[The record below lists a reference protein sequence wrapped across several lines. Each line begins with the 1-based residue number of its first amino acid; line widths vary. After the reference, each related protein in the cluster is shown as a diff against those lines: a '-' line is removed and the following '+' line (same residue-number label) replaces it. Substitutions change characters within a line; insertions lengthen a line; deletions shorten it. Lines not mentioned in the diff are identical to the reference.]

1 MHNLIKF
8 YFNHHTF
15 TLIEHKVTNI
25 LDTFILHLSHL
36 YCDLKRLSLIF
47 PTDPLI
53 QRRLKERYL
62 LRHDIL
68 NPKINFSIENS
79 IKFSRS
85 LTWCISML
93 YFHDIFNNNE
103 LEKEGEEEEKTLR
116 LNNID
121 QLIITDKVTKSLKL
135 IFLRFILV
143 KFCSVD
149 IFH

>member
-1 MHNLIKF
+1 
-8 YFNHHTF
+8 
-15 TLIEHKVTNI
+15 
-25 LDTFILHLSHL
+25 
-36 YCDLKRLSLIF
+36 
-47 PTDPLI
+47 
-53 QRRLKERYL
+53 
-62 LRHDIL
+62 
-68 NPKINFSIENS
+68 
-79 IKFSRS
+79 
-85 LTWCISML
+85 ML